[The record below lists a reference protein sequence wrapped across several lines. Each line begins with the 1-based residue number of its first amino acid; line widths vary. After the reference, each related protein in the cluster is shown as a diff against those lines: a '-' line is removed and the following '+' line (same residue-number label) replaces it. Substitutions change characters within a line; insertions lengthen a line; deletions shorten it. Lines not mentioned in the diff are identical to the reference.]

1 MFAVLLNRFSH
12 RQAKELFNYYWQ
24 KPTQTRLKKGEKKG
38 KNKGI
43 SVLFF
48 VLFSPFLFFM
58 LWHKSTACF
67 VEALFV
73 HGGESHHLFF
83 CSAHLFVCWESDA
96 LVLSLCA
103 NDTRRNE
110 STVQGRLIN
119 DGTLCFGCRTGRAHF
134 LCALGAC
141 EHSLWHL
148 QGLHWIVVCEPQPSK
163 TKKTKQVASRWLGD
177 ASCLINASCVLR
189 GSAGAL
195 EKEHASASLLTAKL
209 AHAST
214 HFLQQQQQ
222 LMTCLVRAC
231 QTLVRY

>member
-1 MFAVLLNRFSH
+1 MMAR
-12 RQAKELFNYYWQ
+12 
-24 KPTQTRLKKGEKKG
+24 
-38 KNKGI
+38 
-43 SVLFF
+43 F
-48 VLFSPFLFFM
+48 VLG
-58 LWHKSTACF
+58 A
-67 VEALFV
+67 EQ
-73 HGGESHHLFF
+73 G
-83 CSAHLFVCWESDA
+83 AHNNV
-96 LVLSLCA
+96 
-103 NDTRRNE
+103 
-110 STVQGRLIN
+110 
-119 DGTLCFGCRTGRAHF
+119 
-134 LCALGAC
+134 CALGAC

-163 TKKTKQVASRWLGD
+163 TKIKTKQVASRWLGD

-231 QTLVRY
+231 PTLVRY

>member
-1 MFAVLLNRFSH
+1 
-12 RQAKELFNYYWQ
+12 
-24 KPTQTRLKKGEKKG
+24 
-38 KNKGI
+38 
-43 SVLFF
+43 
-48 VLFSPFLFFM
+48 M

-103 NDTRRNE
+103 NETRRNE
-110 STVQGRLIN
+110 STVQERLIN

-163 TKKTKQVASRWLGD
+163 TIKTKQVASRWLGD

>member
-1 MFAVLLNRFSH
+1 MMARLLWVQNRARTFS
-12 RQAKELFNYYWQ
+12 
-24 KPTQTRLKKGEKKG
+24 
-38 KNKGI
+38 
-43 SVLFF
+43 V
-48 VLFSPFLFFM
+48 
-58 LWHKSTACF
+58 
-67 VEALFV
+67 
-73 HGGESHHLFF
+73 
-83 CSAHLFVCWESDA
+83 
-96 LVLSLCA
+96 
-103 NDTRRNE
+103 
-110 STVQGRLIN
+110 
-119 DGTLCFGCRTGRAHF
+119 
-134 LCALGAC
+134 CALGAC

-222 LMTCLVRAC
+222 QLMTCLVRAC
-231 QTLVRY
+231 PTLVRY

>member
-1 MFAVLLNRFSH
+1 
-12 RQAKELFNYYWQ
+12 
-24 KPTQTRLKKGEKKG
+24 
-38 KNKGI
+38 
-43 SVLFF
+43 
-48 VLFSPFLFFM
+48 M

-103 NDTRRNE
+103 NETRRNE
-110 STVQGRLIN
+110 STVQERLIN

-134 LCALGAC
+134 LCAPW
-141 EHSLWHL
+141 EHASIVCGICKVCI
-148 QGLHWIVVCEPQPSK
+148 GLLFVNHNQAKQKI
-163 TKKTKQVASRWLGD
+163 KTKQVASRWLGD

-222 LMTCLVRAC
+222 LMICLVRAC
-231 QTLVRY
+231 PTLVRY